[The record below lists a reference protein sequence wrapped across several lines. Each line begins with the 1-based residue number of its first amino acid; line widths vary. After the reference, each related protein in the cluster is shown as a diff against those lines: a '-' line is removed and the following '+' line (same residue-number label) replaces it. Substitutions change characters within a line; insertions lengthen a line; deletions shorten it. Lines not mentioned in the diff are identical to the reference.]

1 MTRLAVFAV
10 LALLG
15 SPAQSQFFAFGS
27 NQEEDALPA
36 YSPSQ
41 ELRALMRDMQFAE
54 LSILCASAWGGQ
66 TIKGQIGFDDV
77 SFFQLRRFV
86 SEARKPGFELPEEA
100 YGLREYLITAIAAP
114 SNDVAVGIL
123 YAEIG
128 SEANNVVGAHREA
141 LSAVKISETYQ
152 YELKR
157 LELARLYRCEEL
169 EPVFREI
176 KRKKND

>member
-1 MTRLAVFAV
+1 MDGSTLPRDPAGPPGDSGEQAAFRARCRAWLAANR
-10 LALLG
+10 
-15 SPAQSQFFAFGS
+15 PA
-27 NQEEDALPA
+27 
-36 YSPSQ
+36 
-41 ELRALMRDMQFAE
+41 
-54 LSILCASAWGGQ
+54 
-66 TIKGQIGFDDV
+66 
-77 SFFQLRRFV
+77 
-86 SEARKPGFELPEEA
+86 KPGFELPEEA

-176 KRKKND
+176 ESRKRTT